1 MRSKAALL
9 AATALPPALAASGSG
24 CTVTREEPDLVGQD
38 VRVTLIHTS
47 DIHSRLFPY
56 DFEPN
61 RFEIEDGLLPE
72 NAPFGGAARMAT
84 VIGDIRERAPRSL
97 WLDSGDLFQGAPVF
111 NMFSGEAEMRAM
123 SYMGMDGAVIGNHE
137 FDLGSENL
145 FEQID
150 EWAEFSLL
158 AANYEFDDP
167 PNPSERFL
175 QDVVPPYQ
183 IYDVDGVTFGVIGMG
198 NWSSMTGIFEGGNSL
213 GIRPRET
220 VQVVEEYVRLLRP
233 QVDVVVLLSHLGL
246 SEDEG
251 LAAYEVDDPNE
262 DLPLEGVDLILGGHL
277 HIVTT
282 PPKVL
287 PSDEHGNE
295 TILAHSGAFTKYV
308 GQLDVVVR
316 VGEDNSDPER
326 RSRIVGHTY
335 DNIPIDSQIRPH
347 AGVTDLLWPYA
358 VEMHEAI
365 DLEGVFAYVD
375 MPEGEQIVR
384 NDRSGGDSQLGN
396 MVARAMQ
403 ERSGIEAEFAL
414 TNTLGI
420 RADFQRG
427 PLNLEEM
434 FNVFPFE
441 NAITIMY
448 LSGSEVQET
457 LDFVAQRS
465 AGRGCRTQVQV
476 SGLWFDMV
484 CDSAE
489 CPGEATACA
498 RDVYVGDD
506 CRGGDPTGPIDD
518 GRCDP
523 VEPSAIYRVAV
534 NDYIADGGSGFDVL
548 QRNTSKQYTDIS
560 LRDAL
565 VDFLRSQPACA
576 PDVIDVTDPDERA
589 VTELWGDDV
598 ACLDETIEPHD
609 GRIRPVVD

>member
-1 MRSKAALL
+1 MRSKGAAF
-9 AATALPPALAASGSG
+9 AAPALVVALTALAPS
-24 CTVTREEPDLVGQD
+24 CTVTRDQPDLTGQD
-38 VRVTLIHTS
+38 VRVTVIHTS

-56 DFEPN
+56 HFEPN
-61 RFEIEDGLLPE
+61 RFEEEDGLLPE
-72 NAPFGGAARMAT
+72 NSPFGGAARMAT
-84 VIGDIRERAPRSL
+84 VIDDIRERAPRSI
-97 WLDSGDLFQGAPVF
+97 WLDSGDMFQGAPVF
-111 NMFSGEAEMRAM
+111 NMFSGEAEMRAL

-137 FDLGSENL
+137 FDLGSDNL

-150 EWAEFSLL
+150 NWAEFPLV
-158 AANYEFDDP
+158 AANYEFEEP

-175 QDVVPPYQ
+175 SDVVAPYSVFD
-183 IYDVDGVTFGVIGMG
+183 IEGVTFGVIGMG

-213 GIRPRET
+213 GIRPRED

-246 SEDEG
+246 SQDEG

-262 DLPLEGVDLILGGHL
+262 ELPLEGVDLILGGHL
-277 HIVTT
+277 HIVTN

-295 TILAHSGAFTKYV
+295 TILAHPGAFTKYV
-308 GQLDVVVR
+308 GKLDIVVR
-316 VGEDNSDPER
+316 MGEDNADPNR
-326 RSRIVGHTY
+326 RSRIVGHSY
-335 DNIPIDSQIRPH
+335 ENVPIDSQIRPH
-347 AGVTDLLWPYA
+347 AGVSDLLWPYA
-358 VEMHEAI
+358 HEMHEAI

-375 MPEGEQIVR
+375 PPEGEQIVR
-384 NDRSGGDSQLGN
+384 NHPSGGDSQLGN

-403 ERSGIEAEFAL
+403 ERSGIEAEFSL

-441 NAITIMY
+441 NAITVMY

-484 CDSAE
+484 CESQE
-489 CPGEATACA
+489 CPGDETACA
-498 RDVYVGDD
+498 RNIYVGSD
-506 CRGGDPTGPIDD
+506 CRGGDPGGPIDESA
-518 GRCDP
+518 C
-523 VEPSAIYRVAV
+523 EPLESAGIYRVAV

-548 QRNTSKQYTDIS
+548 ERNTSKQYTDVS

-565 VDFLRSQPACA
+565 VDFLRQQPPCDD
-576 PDVIDVTDPDERA
+576 DVVDETDPEDRG
-589 VTELWGDDV
+589 VTEQWGDV
-598 ACLDETIEPHD
+598 ACLDESIEPHD
-609 GRIRPVVD
+609 GRIRPVVE